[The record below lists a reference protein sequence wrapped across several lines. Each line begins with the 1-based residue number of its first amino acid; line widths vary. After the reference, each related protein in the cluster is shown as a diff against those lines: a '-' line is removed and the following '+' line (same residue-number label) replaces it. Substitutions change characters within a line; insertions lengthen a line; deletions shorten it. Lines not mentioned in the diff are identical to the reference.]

1 MHSSYETP
9 LEFKKSTEKPLFG
22 SFLHVFETLIIGMIA
37 SVLLSFMVLYP
48 KISWAQ
54 VQNQAPAQGQNPGSN
69 SATNAGNPPA
79 FQNLRIINQKVKDF
93 LTTQSAGSPGKPEIT
108 VTPMEEGTQLTYCPS
123 PEAFFPPNSAAWGR
137 TTVGVRCGQ
146 PKPWTVYVQAN
157 VSIIANYVVAG
168 APIGQGQ
175 TISANELQLQKG
187 DLTIL
192 PAGIFTEFN
201 RVIGQTAR
209 MSLVAGTVL
218 KKEMLKMPLIV
229 QKGQSVR
236 VSSGGKGF
244 SISTDG
250 QALNEASEGE
260 LVKVKVSNGSVVT
273 GIAKENGVV
282 EVGGQSK

>member
-9 LEFKKSTEKPLFG
+9 LEFNKNAQRLFFR
-22 SFLHVFETLIIGMIA
+22 SFLRGFEPLLIGIIA
-37 SVLLSFMVLYP
+37 SALLAYAVLYP

-54 VQNQAPAQGQNPGSN
+54 APNPAPN
-69 SATNAGNPPA
+69 SASNTGTPPA
-79 FQNLRIINQKVKDF
+79 FQNLRIINQKVKEF
-93 LTTQSAGSPGKPEIT
+93 LTAQSAGSPGKPEIT
-108 VTPMEEGTQLTYCPS
+108 VAPIEENTQLTYCPS

-175 TISANELQLQKG
+175 IINANDLQLQKG
-187 DLTIL
+187 DLTTL
-192 PAGIFTEFN
+192 PNGIFTEFN
-201 RVIGQTAR
+201 RVIGQTAK
-209 MSLVAGTVL
+209 MSLVAGTVI
-218 KKEMLKMPLIV
+218 KKEMLKMPIVV

-236 VSSGGKGF
+236 VSSSGKGF
-244 SISTDG
+244 AISTDG

-260 LVKVKVSNGSVVT
+260 LVKVKVNNGSVVT
-273 GIAKENGVV
+273 GIAKKDGQI
-282 EVGGQSK
+282 EVGGGKN

>member
-1 MHSSYETP
+1 MPSTYKTP
-9 LEFKKSTEKPLFG
+9 LEFKKTAQKPFFR
-22 SFLHVFETLIIGMIA
+22 SFLHGFEPFLIGTIA
-37 SVLLSFMVLYP
+37 SVLLAFLVLYP

-54 VQNQAPAQGQNPGSN
+54 VPPPASGQNP
-69 SATNAGNPPA
+69 ATNAGSPPA

-192 PAGIFTEFN
+192 PTGIFTEFN

-282 EVGGQSK
+282 EVGGQTK

>member
-1 MHSSYETP
+1 MHSLNETP
-9 LEFKKSTEKPLFG
+9 LEFKKSTKKPFFG
-22 SFLHVFETLIIGMIA
+22 SFLLGFETLVIGMIA
-37 SVLLSFMVLYP
+37 SVLISFLVLYP

-54 VQNQAPAQGQNPGSN
+54 AQ
-69 SATNAGNPPA
+69 TPA
-79 FQNLRIINQKVKDF
+79 FQSLKVINQKVKDF

-175 TISANELQLQKG
+175 IITANELQLQKG
-187 DLTIL
+187 DLTTL
-192 PAGIFTEFN
+192 PTGIFTEFN
-201 RVIGQTAR
+201 RIIGQTAR

-260 LVKVKVSNGSVVT
+260 LVKVKVSNGSVLN
-273 GIAKENGVV
+273 GIAKENGIV
-282 EVGGQSK
+282 EVGGSSR

>member
-1 MHSSYETP
+1 
-9 LEFKKSTEKPLFG
+9 
-22 SFLHVFETLIIGMIA
+22 LHGFETLIIGMIA
-37 SVLLSFMVLYP
+37 SVLISLLLSFVVLYP

-54 VQNQAPAQGQNPGSN
+54 VPAPASAIGQNP
-69 SATNAGNPPA
+69 AANAGSPPA

-187 DLTIL
+187 DLTTL

-250 QALNEASEGE
+250 QALNEASEGD

>member
-22 SFLHVFETLIIGMIA
+22 SFLHGFETLIIGMIA
-37 SVLLSFMVLYP
+37 SVLISLLLSFVVLYP

-54 VQNQAPAQGQNPGSN
+54 VPAPASATGQNP
-69 SATNAGNPPA
+69 ATNAGNPPA

-175 TISANELQLQKG
+175 TITANELQLQKG
-187 DLTIL
+187 DLTTL

>member
-9 LEFKKSTEKPLFG
+9 LEFKKSADKPLFG
-22 SFLHVFETLIIGMIA
+22 SFFHGFETLIIGMIA
-37 SVLLSFMVLYP
+37 NVLISFLVLYP

-54 VQNQAPAQGQNPGSN
+54 VPPPASGQNP
-69 SATNAGNPPA
+69 ATNAGSPPA

-123 PEAFFPPNSAAWGR
+123 PEPFFPPNSAAWGR

-187 DLTIL
+187 DLTTL

>member
-1 MHSSYETP
+1 MRTSHKSP
-9 LEFKKSTEKPLFG
+9 LQLEKNPQKPLFG
-22 SFLHVFETLIIGMIA
+22 SFLQGFETLMIGMIA
-37 SVLLSFMVLYP
+37 SVLIAFLVLYP

-54 VQNQAPAQGQNPGSN
+54 AQ
-69 SATNAGNPPA
+69 TPA
-79 FQNLRIINQKVKDF
+79 FQSLKVINQKVKDF

-108 VTPMEEGTQLTYCPS
+108 VTPMEEGAQLSYCPS

-175 TISANELQLQKG
+175 IITANELQLQKG
-187 DLTIL
+187 DLTTL
-192 PAGIFTEFN
+192 PTGIFTEFN
-201 RVIGQTAR
+201 RIIGQTAR

-260 LVKVKVSNGSVVT
+260 LVKVKVSNGSVLN
-273 GIAKENGVV
+273 GIAKENGIV
-282 EVGGQSK
+282 EVGGSSR

>member
-1 MHSSYETP
+1 MYSSYETP
-9 LEFKKSTEKPLFG
+9 LEFKKTAQKPLFG
-22 SFLHVFETLIIGMIA
+22 SFLQGFETLIIGIIA
-37 SVLLSFMVLYP
+37 SVLISFLVLYP

-54 VQNQAPAQGQNPGSN
+54 VPAPASAIGQNP
-69 SATNAGNPPA
+69 ATMAGNPPA
-79 FQNLRIINQKVKDF
+79 FQNLRVINQKVKEF
-93 LTTQSAGSPGKPEIT
+93 LTAQSAGSPGKPEIT

-123 PEAFFPPNSAAWGR
+123 PEAFFPPNSAAWGI

-192 PAGIFTEFN
+192 PTGIFTEFN

-260 LVKVKVSNGSVVT
+260 IVKVKVSNGSVVT
-273 GIAKENGVV
+273 GIAKENGIV
-282 EVGGQSK
+282 EVGGSSK

>member
-1 MHSSYETP
+1 M
-9 LEFKKSTEKPLFG
+9 
-22 SFLHVFETLIIGMIA
+22 
-37 SVLLSFMVLYP
+37 
-48 KISWAQ
+48 
-54 VQNQAPAQGQNPGSN
+54 
-69 SATNAGNPPA
+69 
-79 FQNLRIINQKVKDF
+79 
-93 LTTQSAGSPGKPEIT
+93 
-108 VTPMEEGTQLTYCPS
+108 
-123 PEAFFPPNSAAWGR
+123 
-137 TTVGVRCGQ
+137 GVRCGQ

-175 TISANELQLQKG
+175 TITANELQLQKG
-187 DLTIL
+187 DLTTL

>member
-1 MHSSYETP
+1 MHSSYQTTLKLEKTP
-9 LEFKKSTEKPLFG
+9 QKPLFG
-22 SFLHVFETLIIGMIA
+22 SFLQGFETLIIGIIA
-37 SVLLSFMVLYP
+37 SVLISFLLSFLLLYP

-54 VQNQAPAQGQNPGSN
+54 ATISAPAQGQNSGAS
-69 SATNAGNPPA
+69 TGNTPT
-79 FQNLRIINQKVKDF
+79 FQSLKVINQKVKEF
-93 LTTQSAGSPGKPEIT
+93 LTAQSAGSPGKPEIT
-108 VTPMEEGTQLTYCPS
+108 VTPMEEGTQLSYCPS

-187 DLTIL
+187 DLTVL
-192 PAGIFTEFN
+192 PTGIFTEFN

-260 LVKVKVSNGSVVT
+260 IVKVKVSNGNVVT

-282 EVGGQSK
+282 EVGGQSR